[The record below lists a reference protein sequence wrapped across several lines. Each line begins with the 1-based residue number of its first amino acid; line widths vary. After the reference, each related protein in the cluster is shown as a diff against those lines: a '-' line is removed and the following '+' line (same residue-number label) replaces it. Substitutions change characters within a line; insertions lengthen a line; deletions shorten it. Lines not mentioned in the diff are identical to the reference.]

1 MQSKEYIKIKARK
14 FAKQT
19 WAGPG
24 KFGVFIVICI
34 IIIATFES
42 LGLSNRE
49 KNLELRSIPLVAV
62 QLNLK
67 TIEEGIKVEN
77 QSDNNNSVQVNKKI
91 EESAE
96 VNKEVRENMMLSA
109 AVDQYLY
116 ENATIDEDERNNSTD
131 EYVEN
136 KNSDSI
142 KLSGIEEYVNYKL
155 NDDEESYNTTSTAK
169 NFINDDD
176 EQELDLAFFDV

>member
-34 IIIATFES
+34 IIIATFET

-67 TIEEGIKVEN
+67 TIEEGINAEN
-77 QSDNNNSVQVNKKI
+77 QSGNDNSVQVHEKI
-91 EESAE
+91 EESAK
-96 VNKEVRENMMLSA
+96 VNKENRENMMLSA

-116 ENATIDEDERNNSTD
+116 ENTTDDEKTD
-131 EYVEN
+131 EFVEN
-136 KNSDSI
+136 KNTDSI
-142 KLSGIEEYVNYKL
+142 KLSEIQEYVNYKL
-155 NDDEESYNTTSTAK
+155 NDDEESNNSTSTA
-169 NFINDDD
+169 NSFISDDD
-176 EQELDLAFFDV
+176 EQEDDFAFFDI

>member
-34 IIIATFES
+34 IIIATFET

-67 TIEEGIKVEN
+67 TIEEGINAEN
-77 QSDNNNSVQVNKKI
+77 QPGNDNSVQVNKKI

-96 VNKEVRENMMLSA
+96 VNKENRENMMLSA

-116 ENATIDEDERNNSTD
+116 ENTTDDENTD
-131 EYVEN
+131 EFVEN
-136 KNSDSI
+136 KNTDSI
-142 KLSGIEEYVNYKL
+142 KLSEIQEYVNYKL
-155 NDDEESYNTTSTAK
+155 NDDEESYNSTSTA
-169 NFINDDD
+169 NSFISDDD
-176 EQELDLAFFDV
+176 EQEDDFAFFDI

>member
-34 IIIATFES
+34 IIIATFET

-67 TIEEGIKVEN
+67 TIEEGINAEN
-77 QSDNNNSVQVNKKI
+77 KSGNDNSVQVNIKI

-96 VNKEVRENMMLSA
+96 VNKENRENMMLSA

-116 ENATIDEDERNNSTD
+116 ENTTDDENTD
-131 EYVEN
+131 EFVEN
-136 KNSDSI
+136 KNTDSI
-142 KLSGIEEYVNYKL
+142 KLSVIQEYVNYKL
-155 NDDEESYNTTSTAK
+155 NDDEESYNSTSTA
-169 NFINDDD
+169 NSFISDDD
-176 EQELDLAFFDV
+176 EQEDDFAFFDI

>member
-24 KFGVFIVICI
+24 KFGVFIIICI

-49 KNLELRSIPLVAV
+49 KNLELRSVPLVAV

-67 TIEEGIKVEN
+67 NIEEGVEN
-77 QSDNNNSVQVNKKI
+77 NGKSEQNSTLSKVKPLIQDL
-91 EESAE
+91 EF
-96 VNKEVRENMMLSA
+96 NKEVRENMILSA

-116 ENATIDEDERNNSTD
+116 ENTTLEEEENEKGRFRREFNSELNNDLKDIQEYIDFRLSEEDESYNSNSTAFASDEDE
-131 EYVEN
+131 
-136 KNSDSI
+136 
-142 KLSGIEEYVNYKL
+142 L
-155 NDDEESYNTTSTAK
+155 DDLE
-169 NFINDDD
+169 
-176 EQELDLAFFDV
+176 FFDI